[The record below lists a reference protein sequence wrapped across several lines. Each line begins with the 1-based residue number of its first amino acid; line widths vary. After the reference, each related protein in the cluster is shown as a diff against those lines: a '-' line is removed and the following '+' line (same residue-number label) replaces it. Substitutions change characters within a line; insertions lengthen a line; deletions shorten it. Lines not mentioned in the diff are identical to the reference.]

1 MLKYHMQL
9 LPERV
14 RRLKHIQLRPPA
26 RFSSCG
32 FMLAGTTG
40 LLAALA
46 LTALLV
52 SPAPAM
58 VLPEPPRPGVGS
70 YGGQT
75 VRVTTQPATAVTKSS
90 ANLNGF
96 LESLGPYTEVYVGFE
111 YILNDGV
118 STDPVPTATALVK
131 MTAPGPFSATATL
144 ASYTPY
150 QFRAIADS
158 MVMGGQKASGGYLPF
173 HTLVDELPKLVTLSN
188 GSVSSITQGTAV
200 LYGFLESM
208 ETYNEVKVWLDW
220 GPSAGFGNTGGQQVL
235 REPGPFSVKISGLSP
250 NTRYYFRAG
259 ALPSIGGIATVYST
273 TDSFTTLGSGDL
285 VVSTWPGTSI
295 TASSAVVTGYLESM
309 GAYTSANV
317 WFEWGTT
324 TAYGQQT
331 PMQTMNQTG
340 MYTYRLQGLAEGT
353 TYHFRPL
360 AIPGSLGWVTARGP
374 DQVFTTVSLPGIV
387 VNTEPANGVTSNSAV
402 LNGYITSL
410 GPSGTIFAWF
420 DYGTDSSFGSNTQR
434 QPLAKPGNFTYML
447 SGLSPGTTYYFR
459 IAASADGRSAG
470 GQYSTFTTAVA
481 PVLSITTREASQ
493 VTLSSA
499 ELHAY
504 INSIGSS
511 PAIRA
516 WFNYGAGPECSMST
530 PVLTYSSAG
539 PVSAQIS
546 GLSADTAYYF
556 QAVTQAPDGNKTYG
570 KQATFKTASPPK
582 AAVSTYPATDVTDSS
597 ATLNGNIDSFGN
609 AASLQAWFEYGT
621 TVEFGNVTIVRT
633 FNSAIPFSSA
643 IPVLPGTAYYY
654 RAVALNPGN
663 ADAPVSGTTASF
675 VAATHPSPPVV
686 SPVTSPYDWWIY
698 LQRFIS
704 VEAERIL
711 KLFNASFGR

>member
-1 MLKYHMQL
+1 MRL
-9 LPERV
+9 LSDLV
-14 RRLKHIQLRPPA
+14 RRLKQIKLRPPG
-26 RFSSCG
+26 RFSTWDPMLIGPCG
-32 FMLAGTTG
+32 F
-40 LLAALA
+40 LAALT
-46 LTALLV
+46 LTVLLV
-52 SPAPAM
+52 SPALAII
-58 VLPEPPRPGVGS
+58 LPESPRLESGS
-70 YGGQT
+70 YDGQT
-75 VRVTTQPATAVTKSS
+75 VRVTTQAVTGVTKSS
-90 ANLNGF
+90 ASLNGF
-96 LESLGPYTEVYVGFE
+96 LESLGPYIEVYVGFE
-111 YILNDGV
+111 YVLNDGI
-118 STDPVPTATALVK
+118 STDPVPTTTALVK

-150 QFRAIADS
+150 QFRAVADS

-173 HTLVDELPKLVTLSN
+173 HTLVDELPKLVILSN

-220 GPSAGFGNTGGQQVL
+220 GPSAGFGNTVGQQVL
-235 REPGPFSVKISGLSP
+235 REPGPFSIKISGLSP

-273 TDSFTTLGSGDL
+273 VDSFTTLGSGDL

-317 WFEWGTT
+317 WFEWGTS
-324 TAYGQQT
+324 TAYGRQT

-340 MYTYRLQGLAEGT
+340 MYTFRLQGLAEGT

-360 AIPGSLGWVTARGP
+360 AIPGSLGWVTAHGP
-374 DQVFTTVSLPGIV
+374 DQIFTTISLPGIV
-387 VNTEPANGVTSNSAV
+387 VNTEPANSVTANSAV
-402 LNGYITSL
+402 LSGYITAL

-434 QPLAKPGNFTYML
+434 QALAKPGNFTYML

-470 GQYSTFTTAVA
+470 GQYSTFTTSAA
-481 PVLSITTREASQ
+481 PVLSITTREASLI
-493 VTLSSA
+493 TLSSA

-516 WFNYGAGPECSMST
+516 WFNYGTGPECGMST
-530 PVLTYSSAG
+530 PILTYSSAG
-539 PVSAQIS
+539 PVSAQIP

-556 QAVTQAPDGNKTYG
+556 QAVAQTPDGNKAYG
-570 KQATFKTASPPK
+570 KQGTFKTASLPT
-582 AAVSTYPATDVTDSS
+582 AAVSTSPATGVTDTG
-597 ATLNGNIDSFGN
+597 ATLNGKIDNMGN

-621 TVEFGNVTIVRT
+621 TAEFGNVTIVRT
-633 FNSAIPFSSA
+633 FDSAIPFSSA

-654 RAVALNPGN
+654 RSVALNSGN
-663 ADAPVSGTTASF
+663 AGAPVSGATVSF

-711 KLFNASFGR
+711 KSFNVNFGK